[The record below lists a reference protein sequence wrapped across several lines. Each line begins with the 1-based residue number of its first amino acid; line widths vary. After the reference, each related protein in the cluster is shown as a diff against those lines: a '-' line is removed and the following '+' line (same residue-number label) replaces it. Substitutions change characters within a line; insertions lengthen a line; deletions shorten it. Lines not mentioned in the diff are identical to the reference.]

1 MKKSMLTAMAV
12 FFAMSAMAT
21 GSAMAQT
28 RIKIIKG
35 EDRVM
40 YKKNTK
46 IDFDG
51 SAVEGE
57 LIKPE
62 GSYMVQR
69 SRVKFDSLIQPR
81 KDFNPELMQN
91 ALKL

>member
-1 MKKSMLTAMAV
+1 MKKSLLTAMAAL
-12 FFAMSAMAT
+12 FAVAVLAS
-21 GSAMAQT
+21 GSAEAQT
-28 RIKIIKG
+28 RVKIIKG
-35 EDRVM
+35 QDRVM

-57 LIKPE
+57 LVKPE

-69 SRVKFDSLIQPR
+69 SRVKFNSLIEPR
-81 KDFNPELMQN
+81 KNFNREMFQN
-91 ALKL
+91 ARKL

>member
-1 MKKSMLTAMAV
+1 MKKSMLTAMAM
-12 FFAMSAMAT
+12 FFAISAMT
-21 GSAMAQT
+21 VGSAMAQT
-28 RIKIIKG
+28 RVRIIKG

-40 YKKNTK
+40 FKKNTK

-81 KDFNPELMQN
+81 KHFNIELMQN
-91 ALKL
+91 ARKL